1 MSCGYVLKISFT
13 LNLTLMIRLLFLSF
27 LAITLLSACDDDDD
41 RMQPIED
48 VIPPGLNIFECSEWE
63 TINLYKSF
71 ARRVEDTIYQTLHV
85 NYPMICAAGA
95 NRFEVSSRIIGEG
108 SVIFNSEL
116 TGLAFKDGAIYAA
129 GKVGMVGRGPD
140 TLLLGDN
147 NQEYA
152 GLANFQDEVY
162 SLFGQDGDRATN
174 TIYKIGRPTSPVSPY
189 DTMALGRPRKLFS
202 KENGGTLWIW
212 TENNTII
219 ELKVDQVVNN
229 VYDASELPTNF
240 SGPTNERRRS
250 FYFDERV
257 VFLGTS
263 QDSELALY
271 QISAGSISANIIDLD
286 TITGS
291 QIISAVTFHNDRIYV
306 NLLQGDESNLYLFPI
321 ASDGSQNGTVE
332 KFSTK
337 LPDTEVLRDLEIVDD
352 RIFLLFNN
360 SIRYGGTCIL

>member
-1 MSCGYVLKISFT
+1 
-13 LNLTLMIRLLFLSF
+13 MIRLLFLSF

-189 DTMALGRPRKLFS
+189 DTMALGRPRNCPRISVGLPMSADGVFILM
-202 KENGGTLWIW
+202 NGSSFLVLPKILSWLCIKSALAVSVPTSSTLTPSLVHRSSQRQRFTTIGFTSIYCRETRVICTYFPLQV
-212 TENNTII
+212 TEA
-219 ELKVDQVVNN
+219 K
-229 VYDASELPTNF
+229 
-240 SGPTNERRRS
+240 
-250 FYFDERV
+250 
-257 VFLGTS
+257 
-263 QDSELALY
+263 
-271 QISAGSISANIIDLD
+271 
-286 TITGS
+286 
-291 QIISAVTFHNDRIYV
+291 
-306 NLLQGDESNLYLFPI
+306 
-321 ASDGSQNGTVE
+321 TV
-332 KFSTK
+332 
-337 LPDTEVLRDLEIVDD
+337 L
-352 RIFLLFNN
+352 
-360 SIRYGGTCIL
+360 

>member
-1 MSCGYVLKISFT
+1 
-13 LNLTLMIRLLFLSF
+13 
-27 LAITLLSACDDDDD
+27 
-41 RMQPIED
+41 
-48 VIPPGLNIFECSEWE
+48 
-63 TINLYKSF
+63 
-71 ARRVEDTIYQTLHV
+71 
-85 NYPMICAAGA
+85 MICAAGA

-108 SVIFNSEL
+108 SVSFNSEL

-174 TIYKIGRPTSPVSPY
+174 TIYKIGRPTSLVSLY

-240 SGPTNERRRS
+240 SGPTDERRRS
-250 FYFDERV
+250 LYFDERA

-263 QDSELALY
+263 QDSELTLY

-291 QIISAVTFHNDRIYV
+291 QTISAVTFYNNRIYV
-306 NLLQGDESNLYLFPI
+306 NLLQGDESNLYIFPI